1 MTVLVLLPHR
11 YAANPNGRT
20 PLEVLTVGVCGAPV
34 AHYRPFGRMVCKP
47 SGRLLRHR
55 ETIGFCPLQVANVAN
70 IGQYE
75 TVTAFFGGFFGG
87 GCGLCH
93 RETFAFSGVG
103 VAFADIVRPLRPFCG
118 WWSALFAIVRLPRSL
133 RLR

>member
-93 RETFAFSGVG
+93 RETFAFWGRWSG
-103 VAFADIVRPLRPFCG
+103 FC
-118 WWSALFAIVRLPRSL
+118 
-133 RLR
+133 

>member
-1 MTVLVLLPHR
+1 
-11 YAANPNGRT
+11 
-20 PLEVLTVGVCGAPV
+20 
-34 AHYRPFGRMVCKP
+34 MVCKP

-55 ETIGFCPLQVANVAN
+55 ETIGFCPLQAAKVAN
-70 IGQYE
+70 IGQFE

-103 VAFADIVRPLRPFCG
+103 VAFADIVRPLRHFCG
-118 WWSALFAIVRLPRSL
+118 WWSALFIIVRLSWSLRHRETSGFRSL
-133 RLR
+133 VARWWRLSAFRYGGKVSAIV